1 MNRVIESSPQAKSDF
16 HIFSLIAEKLGLKD
30 YNGRTDSQW
39 LEMLLESQEGFP
51 GMKAFSKENIYKFK
65 YEKPHIAFKEQIDNI
80 SENPFSTPTGK
91 IEIYSS
97 AFAEKNDPFLP
108 PVPKYIP
115 AKDEAPG
122 TEDFPLNLIS
132 PHSQARVNSMFYNIE
147 SFKKMEDDNLWIN
160 TGDAVER
167 GIKNGDDVI
176 IFNKNGKV
184 RTKAKVTSGIIPG
197 TVSIDQGQWYRPDD
211 TGMDTGGCINVLTQD
226 IKSPLGAF
234 ASNTCFVQ
242 VMKEE

>member
-97 AFAEKNDPFLP
+97 AFAEKMILFYRRFPNIFLQ
-108 PVPKYIP
+108 KMKHP
-115 AKDEAPG
+115 AQK
-122 TEDFPLNLIS
+122 IS
-132 PHSQARVNSMFYNIE
+132 P
-147 SFKKMEDDNLWIN
+147 
-160 TGDAVER
+160 
-167 GIKNGDDVI
+167 
-176 IFNKNGKV
+176 
-184 RTKAKVTSGIIPG
+184 
-197 TVSIDQGQWYRPDD
+197 
-211 TGMDTGGCINVLTQD
+211 
-226 IKSPLGAF
+226 
-234 ASNTCFVQ
+234 
-242 VMKEE
+242 